1 MDDLVST
8 FKDNPSY
15 GDLREKL
22 QQLQKMKPL
31 LTPLPD
37 VVINRETRKAGYE
50 KTSKDISKWQSFVQK
65 NRTAETLNFPL
76 NPTTPMRVTNAE
88 LAAKFEPTT
97 DMEKEVAQVLR
108 ESGIEEQKIKE
119 FEDLEMNKLNEAQ
132 IAERR
137 TQLSK
142 LRNLLFYQE
151 LKWKRQKK
159 IKSKTYRRIL
169 KKIN

>member
-1 MDDLVST
+1 VEL
-8 FKDNPSY
+8 
-15 GDLREKL
+15 
-22 QQLQKMKPL
+22 
-31 LTPLPD
+31 
-37 VVINRETRKAGYE
+37 
-50 KTSKDISKWQSFVQK
+50 K
-65 NRTAETLNFPL
+65 N
-76 NPTTPMRVTNAE
+76 
-88 LAAKFEPTT
+88 K
-97 DMEKEVAQVLR
+97 
-108 ESGIEEQKIKE
+108 KIKE

-169 KKIN
+169 KKR